1 MITVFHL
8 QVEIWPTSWRSK
20 KRLCRNKL
28 SCCSVKL
35 SGCICGPVSVWNV
48 LDAQTTTFGIIPGM
62 PGNEFL
68 EDHPDWAPSLH
79 LGRGHP
85 AVRERPAQRAGGWG
99 CRQGAATP
107 ASQDATGNMKK
118 VTIKAHTGVYSRYLK
133 PEDIQQPAS
142 EAEKQELTS
151 EAAPLLLAWD
161 IYPLPHLAPVVEES
175 GGEAQAPDGVP
186 VDALKEHDYATDPD
200 GALVDQV
207 LEENH
212 TNREKI
218 RQQRR
223 MVEGLS
229 LWQRFGIYRFAASDE
244 DIRFFTRFASYDLLM
259 GFWALIEPFLPS
271 TVGVHRRIG
280 PLIDSTP
287 STRSLQPIDELF
299 LFLNFLALGSK
310 PMDLA
315 ERFRVHQ
322 SKVSRIIKAWSNFL
336 FTVLGSMRIWVHGD
350 QIQQNLPADFQQYP
364 DTTVILGCTEL
375 SCQFSSRLLQKEAI
389 SSCKSH
395 WTLKGLVGMAPHGAV
410 TFVSPLYAV
419 DNSDEHI
426 AHESGL
432 IDLLTPGMEVMVH
445 RGVLIGDILPCKVV
459 RPAFRRSQTSA
470 GEVRETQASAR
481 LRAHVGRLFSRVKEH
496 KLLDSDI
503 PPGVFGII
511 NQLYTVACLLINYEN
526 GPTVKA

>member
-1 MITVFHL
+1 ML
-8 QVEIWPTSWRSK
+8 
-20 KRLCRNKL
+20 KRGAIPVLFEWNNY
-28 SCCSVKL
+28 SV
-35 SGCICGPVSVWNV
+35 PVPRRTSVWERRPKEGEAESPAAAEPTV
-48 LDAQTTTFGIIPGM
+48 DRSEMVAPDHDYCVSPASGDM
-62 PGNEFL
+62 ANEL
-68 EDHPDWAPSLH
+68 AIQKEALQKQAELLQREIERLH
-79 LGRGHP
+79 LRT
-85 AVRERPAQRAGGWG
+85 RFCLERFR
-99 CRQGAATP
+99 C
-107 ASQDATGNMKK
+107 
-118 VTIKAHTGVYSRYLK
+118 
-133 PEDIQQPAS
+133 
-142 EAEKQELTS
+142 
-151 EAAPLLLAWD
+151 
-161 IYPLPHLAPVVEES
+161 
-175 GGEAQAPDGVP
+175 
-186 VDALKEHDYATDPD
+186 
-200 GALVDQV
+200 
-207 LEENH
+207 
-212 TNREKI
+212 
-218 RQQRR
+218 
-223 MVEGLS
+223 
-229 LWQRFGIYRFAASDE
+229 SDD
-244 DIRFFTRFASYDLLM
+244 DIRHYTRFASYDLLM